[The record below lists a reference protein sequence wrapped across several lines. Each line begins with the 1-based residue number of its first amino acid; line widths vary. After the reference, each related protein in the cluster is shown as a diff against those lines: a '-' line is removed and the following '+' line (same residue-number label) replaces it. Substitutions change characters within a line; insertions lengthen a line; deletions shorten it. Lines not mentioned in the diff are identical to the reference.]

1 MDVHWAGDLRA
12 AGRKARVMPWN
23 TKLARSVTV
32 KGGPTLKALRDVRAY
47 ALELSPYRAS
57 ATAWRRT
64 LELLLD
70 AAESGETAAVTQQLE
85 AALFL
90 EGKLKLG

>member
-1 MDVHWAGDLRA
+1 MADLTESPGNVLERQARTAGRREESPDARHPERCPQLRA
-12 AGRKARVMPWN
+12 RTQP
-23 TKLARSVTV
+23 L
-32 KGGPTLKALRDVRAY
+32 PFLRDGMA
-47 ALELSPYRAS
+47 PD
-57 ATAWRRT
+57 

-90 EGKLKLG
+90 EGKLMLG